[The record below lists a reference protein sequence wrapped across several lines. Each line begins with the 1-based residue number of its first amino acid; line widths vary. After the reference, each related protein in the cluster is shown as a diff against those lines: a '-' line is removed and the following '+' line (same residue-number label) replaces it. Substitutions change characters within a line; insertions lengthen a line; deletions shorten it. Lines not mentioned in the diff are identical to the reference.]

1 MRRAILLVFICL
13 LTSSSSFTQTE
24 GDQKQENDK
33 KRKLIQSLSLD
44 SLDLAIQTRDV
55 QVQEQVSVEAEEYP
69 GLNMAIET
77 PASSLRSY
85 KPYTKQE
92 LQAYS
97 DLLVDFSLLDYDRS
111 ETARPHK
118 PARLFRVTVPDK

>member
-1 MRRAILLVFICL
+1 MKHAFLLVFIWL
-13 LTSSSSFTQTE
+13 LASSSFAQSGEDQTKE
-24 GDQKQENDK
+24 DDK
-33 KRKLIQSLSLD
+33 RRKLIQSLSLD
-44 SLDLAIQTRDV
+44 SLDLAIQTRDA

-69 GLNMAIET
+69 GLNMAVES

-92 LQAYS
+92 LNAYS

-111 ETARPHK
+111 ETARPQK
-118 PARLFRVTVPDK
+118 PARLFRVTVPDE

>member
-1 MRRAILLVFICL
+1 MKRAFLLVFICL
-13 LTSSSSFTQTE
+13 FATSPSFARQE
-24 GDQKQENDK
+24 QEKQDE
-33 KRKLIQSLSLD
+33 KRQKLIESLNLD
-44 SLDLAIQTRDV
+44 SLDLAIQARDA

-69 GLNMAIET
+69 GLNMRIES
-77 PASSLRSY
+77 PASSLSSY

-97 DLLVDFSLLDYDRS
+97 DLLVDYSLLDYDRS

-118 PARLFRVTVPDK
+118 PARLFRVTVPDD